1 MYKKIKEIRV
11 EDFRNIGNVVI
22 DFNDSPIISLVGDN
36 ESGKTS
42 IVKAFAVCAL
52 NAYAMEQK
60 SFIRD
65 GTQEFNISIVL
76 EDGTIITRTKSNIE
90 NKYTIIYPDGT
101 IESEDRLGTNESL
114 RVSQLMGM
122 VKEPET
128 GEYLNIRTYEDK
140 LLFVVTP
147 ASVNYKV
154 MYNALKVENL
164 TRAINKG
171 LKEVNNIESD
181 IRKNNVSIDQLNNEL
196 GNLKV
201 YDIEPLL
208 NIRKRLK
215 SQLQNLN
222 KLKKIVEIKKGLDN
236 SKSKLGNLGLI
247 YSEGLEEIDLGLVS
261 KVSSAYNLMLNLR
274 NSQHNL
280 NKIESVAS
288 LREININ
295 LIYKMSSLYNLL
307 VTLKKT
313 ESKLNKV
320 KEVSSLNEIDV
331 SLLDKANRVL
341 ILKRQLDDLYKK
353 YSKVND
359 IEAKE
364 IGDNIIDVLKR
375 LEKLIEV
382 KSTLYDYN
390 SKLDKLN
397 QAIQKI
403 EKYFKENDISIT
415 ECPRCG
421 ETIVLNN

>member
-1 MYKKIKEIRV
+1 M
-11 EDFRNIGNVVI
+11 
-22 DFNDSPIISLVGDN
+22 
-36 ESGKTS
+36 
-42 IVKAFAVCAL
+42 
-52 NAYAMEQK
+52 
-60 SFIRD
+60 
-65 GTQEFNISIVL
+65 
-76 EDGTIITRTKSNIE
+76 
-90 NKYTIIYPDGT
+90 
-101 IESEDRLGTNESL
+101 
-114 RVSQLMGM
+114 
-122 VKEPET
+122 
-128 GEYLNIRTYEDK
+128 
-140 LLFVVTP
+140 
-147 ASVNYKV
+147 
-154 MYNALKVENL
+154 
-164 TRAINKG
+164 
-171 LKEVNNIESD
+171 
-181 IRKNNVSIDQLNNEL
+181 
-196 GNLKV
+196 
-201 YDIEPLL
+201 
-208 NIRKRLK
+208 
-215 SQLQNLN
+215 QNLN

-421 ETIVLNN
+421 ETIVLKN